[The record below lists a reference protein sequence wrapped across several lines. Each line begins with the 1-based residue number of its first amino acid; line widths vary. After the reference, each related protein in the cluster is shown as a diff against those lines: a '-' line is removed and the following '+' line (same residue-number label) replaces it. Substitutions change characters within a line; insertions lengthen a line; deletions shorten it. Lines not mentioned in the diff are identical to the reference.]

1 MSDLYQS
8 NRKLAETY
16 RQQLQQ
22 KIVSIHQAGHSS
34 NKADIDQQK
43 FYLGFKDRA
52 IELVQ
57 KETDLLQKECAD
69 SDNCHLLLLKQT
81 TLVDTLIQA
90 SFYSAIWYFN
100 HQHDQDWTTQ
110 SAPIAI
116 VARGGYGREEMYFRS
131 DVDIQI
137 ISQSSLNEDVKK
149 TAEEIIQHFE
159 YLFIFQDIFPSS
171 INSCYTEN
179 ETFERDLDPAKV
191 PEFLALLEHRFVVGN
206 SLVYSEFKSS
216 IKTVSLLYRDEIQK
230 HCLSHDECYEVQN
243 TVFQQ

>member
-34 NKADIDQQK
+34 NNADIDQQK

-100 HQHDQDWTTQ
+100 H
-110 SAPIAI
+110 
-116 VARGGYGREEMYFRS
+116 
-131 DVDIQI
+131 
-137 ISQSSLNEDVKK
+137 
-149 TAEEIIQHFE
+149 
-159 YLFIFQDIFPSS
+159 
-171 INSCYTEN
+171 
-179 ETFERDLDPAKV
+179 
-191 PEFLALLEHRFVVGN
+191 
-206 SLVYSEFKSS
+206 
-216 IKTVSLLYRDEIQK
+216 
-230 HCLSHDECYEVQN
+230 
-243 TVFQQ
+243 